1 MASFS
6 VPLSGLQTSSDELD
20 VIGNNLANLNTDG
33 YKDQTITFGDV
44 FSQVMGTSG
53 NGNPLQIGN
62 GVQVESTTSNLS
74 NGSVDTTG
82 TASNMALQGSGYFVV
97 SQDGVTSYTR
107 DGDFTVN
114 SQGQLTTAEGQ
125 LVMGFPAVGG
135 VISTTSP
142 LAPISVNSNASL
154 AATATTS
161 FSADVNLDSSSSVG
175 ASFSTPITVYDS
187 LGTAQDLN
195 ITYTKTG
202 ANTWSYNISVPGSA
216 VGDTTGAFGGTSS
229 SSGFTDSSG
238 TATSTA
244 TGLTSTTALQA
255 GEQISVSDGS
265 ATLTYTAAAGST
277 VGNLVTAISDAASG
291 ATYSG
296 SGTVTTAGTIPT
308 TLTASVNASGQLVVS
323 DTSGSAV
330 SATDTPAST
339 AIVASGTLAFN
350 SSGALQSVTPT
361 GGSAST
367 TGTVS
372 GINLTGLADGAANM
386 SLTWNL
392 ESSGTPTITQQDSTS
407 TTTTTTQNGYAAGT
421 LSSYSVLSNG
431 VVQGEYSNG
440 QTLALGQ
447 VAIANF
453 ANPQGL
459 TQGSDGDLAATSSS
473 GAAVVGQAGVGGD
486 GSITGGAV
494 EQSNVN
500 LSTEF
505 ANLIV
510 AQEAYD
516 GDAKVLTTLD
526 QVEQSTIQMIQ

>member
-20 VIGNNLANLNTDG
+20 VIGNNLANLDTDG
-33 YKDQTITFGDV
+33 YKDQTISFGDV

-53 NGNPLQIGN
+53 DGNPMQIGN
-62 GVQVESTTSNLS
+62 GVQVASTTSDLS
-74 NGSVDTTG
+74 NGSVDSTG
-82 TASNMALQGSGYFVV
+82 TASNMALQGNGFFVV

-107 DGDFTVN
+107 NGDFTVN
-114 SQGQLTTAEGQ
+114 SQWQLTTTDGQ
-125 LVMGFPAVGG
+125 LVMGFPAANGTV
-135 VISTTSP
+135 STTSA

-175 ASFSTPITVYDS
+175 TSFSTPITVYDS
-187 LGTAQDLN
+187 LGTAQDLT
-195 ITYTKTG
+195 ITYTNTG
-202 ANTWSYNISVPGSA
+202 TNTWSYDISLPASA
-216 VGDTTGAFGGTSS
+216 TGA
-229 SSGFTDSSG
+229 SG
-238 TATSTA
+238 T
-244 TGLTSTTALQA
+244 TT
-255 GEQISVSDGS
+255 
-265 ATLTYTAAAGST
+265 T
-277 VGNLVTAISDAASG
+277 
-291 ATYSG
+291 
-296 SGTVTTAGTIPT
+296 
-308 TLTASVNASGQLVVS
+308 
-323 DTSGSAV
+323 
-330 SATDTPAST
+330 
-339 AIVASGTLAFN
+339 VASGTLAFN

-361 GGSAST
+361 GGTAST
-367 TGTVS
+367 TGTVA
-372 GINLTGLADGAANM
+372 GINITGLADGAANM

-392 ESSGTPTITQQDSTS
+392 DSSGTPTITQQDSTS

-421 LSSYSVLSNG
+421 LSSYSVLSDG

-447 VAIANF
+447 VAIATF

-459 TQGSDGDLAATSSS
+459 TQGTDGDLTATSSS
-473 GAAVVGQAGVGGD
+473 GAAVIGQAGVGGD
-486 GSITGGAV
+486 GTITGGAV
-494 EQSNVN
+494 EESNVN